1 MQKQAEMTREEQI
14 ELAYQQAESQRK
26 AEKEKDWV
34 KADRELL
41 HIQPQSV

>member
-14 ELAYQQAESQRK
+14 ELAYQQAEAQRK
-26 AEKEKDWV
+26 AEKESAWE
-34 KADRELL
+34 KADKELL